1 MRSAFAPLNVENS
14 KRQRTSIFPI
24 TNSYCSI
31 VRPSLYDRK
40 MNEDQT
46 VSALGAL
53 AHAQRLRV
61 FRALVVAGLG
71 GLTPSV
77 LADQLGVARNTLSF
91 HLKELSHAG
100 LVTVEQQGR
109 NLIYRADFSQMN
121 ALLGYLTE
129 HCCQGAPCEASDSK
143 LSTRCC

>member
-1 MRSAFAPLNVENS
+1 
-14 KRQRTSIFPI
+14 
-24 TNSYCSI
+24 
-31 VRPSLYDRK
+31 
-40 MNEDQT
+40 MNEDLA

-61 FRALVVAGLG
+61 FRALVVAGLE

-77 LADQLGVARNTLSF
+77 MAAQLGAARNALSF
-91 HLKELSHAG
+91 HLKELAHAG

-121 ALLGYLTE
+121 GLLGYLTE
-129 HCCQGAPCEASDSK
+129 HCCLGAPCEVSDPGARA
-143 LSTRCC
+143 TC